1 MIPQHQSLP
10 HWLHCEGRF
19 SNDIIL
25 VESHYLG
32 QAGLAADLLVAPVL
46 AVRVAV
52 TDPAQRNTG
61 A

>member
-1 MIPQHQSLP
+1 MVT
-10 HWLHCEGRF
+10 
-19 SNDIIL
+19 DIIL